1 MRWRAKSSGPRSKKK
16 LEGSGAVP
24 ILVVMQTRHHPRR
37 PIPSG
42 RCPRSGFTLVEFL
55 LVAFILAVGLLG
67 LGAMQVA
74 TVRGGA
80 GAETRLT
87 AATLANN
94 TLEEILAE
102 ARQVFLA
109 RRGQD
114 APWPVALK
122 YTVPG
127 PGPWV
132 LRFARDGQPATAQS
146 AFFTVAVTRSTPGGH
161 ASQDAFAAA
170 REFQSTVAWMEGT
183 PPVPRALTLTRLITY

>member
-1 MRWRAKSSGPRSKKK
+1 
-16 LEGSGAVP
+16 
-24 ILVVMQTRHHPRR
+24 
-37 PIPSG
+37 
-42 RCPRSGFTLVEFL
+42 VEFL

-114 APWPVALK
+114 PPGPAALK

-132 LRFARDGQPATAQS
+132 LRFARDGQPAPGGGDAQP
-146 AFFTVAVTRSTPGGH
+146 AFFTVAVTRSAPGGH
-161 ASQDAFAAA
+161 AVLDTFAAA
-170 REFQSTVAWMEGT
+170 REFRATVAWMEGT
-183 PPVPRALTLTRLITY
+183 PPVPRTLSLTRLITY